1 MRHLVVGALLAEGPV
16 NNGPDFGKASPVGL
30 LIVVLLLIAVLLL
43 GWSMNRQLKKVP
55 ASFDD
60 AGSETEPGPAVGDA
74 PPAAPTAPA
83 TSVDPA
89 AEDAV
94 LETGTDSA
102 VGESNG

>member
-1 MRHLVVGALLAEGPV
+1 MRHLVLGALLAEGPV

-60 AGSETEPGPAVGDA
+60 AGSVTEPGPAAGDA
-74 PPAAPTAPA
+74 APAAPAA
-83 TSVDPA
+83 PA

-94 LETGTDSA
+94 LETGSDSA

>member
-1 MRHLVVGALLAEGPV
+1 MRHLVLGALLADGPV

-43 GWSMNRQLKKVP
+43 GWSMNRQLRKVP

-60 AGSETEPGPAVGDA
+60 IESAPAA
-74 PPAAPTAPA
+74 APAAPAEP
-83 TSVDPA
+83 VDPV

-94 LETGTDSA
+94 PEAGTDSPA
-102 VGESNG
+102 GESNV